1 MASMGYYWPASV
13 EVVGAGLVGFC
24 RWLAAT
30 SFVTRRIDQWIETSK
45 EEEAQKNAQSKST
58 SVPPS
63 SSSPSPSASTSTSP
77 TSPDA
82 APPATTSTQETRA
95 SFLRAMFE
103 AFRQGTAP
111 TVRESQLLTWEG
123 WGFPLAEARH
133 DKIVIWHGTEDGQ
146 SPIHMVR
153 DLARRLP
160 RCELRELEG
169 ETHFTLATYM
179 ERIME
184 ELVPI
189 DGDGDGDG
197 DGGREGEGEKKIAT

>member
-13 EVVGAGLVGFC
+13 RVVGAGLVGFC

-45 EEEAQKNAQSKST
+45 EEKAQKNAQSKST
-58 SVPPS
+58 SDSPFS
-63 SSSPSPSASTSTSP
+63 SSSPSPSP

-82 APPATTSTQETRA
+82 TPPSTQETRA
-95 SFLRAMFE
+95 AFLRAIFE
-103 AFRQGTAP
+103 AFAQGAAP

-146 SPIHMVR
+146 SPVHMVR
-153 DLARRLP
+153 DLAARLP

-169 ETHFTLATYM
+169 ETHFTLARYM
-179 ERIME
+179 ERIMA
-184 ELVPI
+184 ELVPL
-189 DGDGDGDG
+189 DGDGDG
-197 DGGREGEGEKKIAT
+197 DGGEGGRE